1 MNKTVELV
9 KLWGEYETA
18 HPADGIVQFC
28 RFLLLKEKQ
37 EKRKLTFAKSAMPDQ
52 PASVLAKMLGRL
64 GRLLNNY
71 AGIAVRQCGLSSF
84 EDFFYL
90 NDIAAN
96 DQPKKTEVI
105 YANFSELS
113 SGLLILDRLKRAG
126 LIREKSDDKDKRMK
140 RLVITTKGTTILR
153 ECYAKL
159 DGINSAIFKDMPE
172 DDMLLCI
179 QLLSPTESRISNKWI
194 EDKRKSFSDIL
205 YQS

>member
-9 KLWGEYETA
+9 KLWGDYETA
-18 HPADGIVQFC
+18 HSNDGIGEFC

-37 EKRKLTFAKSAMPDQ
+37 AKRKLAFAKSAMPAQ

-71 AGIAVRQCGLSSF
+71 AGFAIRQSGLSSF
-84 EDFFYL
+84 EEFFYL

-105 YANFSELS
+105 FANFSELS
-113 SGLLILDRLKRAG
+113 SGLLILDRLKKAG
-126 LIREKSDDKDKRMK
+126 LTVEKSDNKDKRMK
-140 RLVITTKGTTILR
+140 RLTITKKGTAVLH
-153 ECYAKL
+153 ECYSKL
-159 DGINSAIFKDMPE
+159 NEINNVIFEDMPE
-172 DDMLLCI
+172 DDMLLCL

-194 EDKRKSFSDIL
+194 QDKRKSFSEL
-205 YQS
+205 L

>member
-1 MNKTVELV
+1 MYMNKTVELV
-9 KLWGEYETA
+9 KLWGDYETA
-18 HPADGIVQFC
+18 HPTDGIVEFC

-37 EKRKLTFAKSAMPDQ
+37 GKRKLAFAKSAMPGQ

-71 AGIAVRQCGLSSF
+71 AGFAMRQSGLSSF
-84 EDFFYL
+84 EEFFYL

-96 DQPKKTEVI
+96 DHPKKTEVI

-126 LIREKSDDKDKRMK
+126 LIAEKSDSKDKRIK
-140 RLVITTKGTTILR
+140 RLMITKKGTAILS
-153 ECYAKL
+153 ECYSKL
-159 DGINSAIFKDMPE
+159 DEINNAIFEDMPE
-172 DDMLLCI
+172 DDILLCI

-194 EDKRKSFSDIL
+194 QDKRKSLS
-205 YQS
+205 

>member
-9 KLWGEYETA
+9 KLWGDYETA
-18 HPADGIVQFC
+18 HPADGILEFC

-37 EKRKLTFAKSAMPDQ
+37 QKQTLAFAKSAMPDH

-71 AGIAVRQCGLSSF
+71 AGFAIRQSGLSGF

-90 NDIAAN
+90 NDISAN

-105 YANFSELS
+105 FANFNELS
-113 SGLLILDRLKRAG
+113 SGLLILDRLKKAG
-126 LIREKSDDKDKRMK
+126 LITEKPDNKDKRMK
-140 RLVITTKGTTILR
+140 RLLITKKGAVVLR
-153 ECYAKL
+153 ECYLKL
-159 DGINSAIFKDMPE
+159 NEINQVIFGEMPE

-179 QLLSPTESRISNKWI
+179 QLLSPTESRISTKWI
-194 EDKRKSFSDIL
+194 QDKRKSFSEL
-205 YQS
+205 